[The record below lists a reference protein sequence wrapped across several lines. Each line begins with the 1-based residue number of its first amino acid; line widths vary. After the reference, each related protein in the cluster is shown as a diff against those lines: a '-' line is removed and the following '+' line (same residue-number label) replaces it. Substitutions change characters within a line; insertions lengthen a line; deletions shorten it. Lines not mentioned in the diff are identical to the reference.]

1 MFMFE
6 KKFYEKDDEQNELI
20 EQREPEDF
28 LGPMN
33 TVADFISE
41 LYDSIFRDILGN
53 DIMDRTLGSFSKQ
66 DLFRVMSCVFLQDGN
81 QKLYEKLVEGK
92 IEGAS

>member
-81 QKLYEKLVEGK
+81 QRLYEKLVEGK
-92 IEGAS
+92 TEGAS